1 MTHVV
6 CPSCRLRFTATAA
19 SYLVACPAC
28 GLPTQQI
35 VGAEGVVGFRLFVV
49 EDAPSE
55 MPEAIAVSMQVQ
67 DPDAG
72 RS

>member
-1 MTHVV
+1 
-6 CPSCRLRFTATAA
+6 
-19 SYLVACPAC
+19 
-28 GLPTQQI
+28 

-55 MPEAIAVSMQVQ
+55 MPEAIAVSIRVQ